1 MLLAKL
7 QTVNQYVSVLF
18 PSKDVNPFDYG
29 KTAKMDFRFVSD
41 LVSILTHFF
50 IKNRMKPMTAVD
62 TKTGMNCFFRIA
74 SSETP
79 LRSGYTEV
87 DVRCKFIIKLDK
99 PFGFDPESKTPDS
112 ARRFFCFENTQ
123 DSGGNTQ
130 DSRGNTQESGGGLQ
144 IIHQLFD
151 FSFLILRSFS

>member
-1 MLLAKL
+1 
-7 QTVNQYVSVLF
+7 
-18 PSKDVNPFDYG
+18 
-29 KTAKMDFRFVSD
+29 
-41 LVSILTHFF
+41 
-50 IKNRMKPMTAVD
+50 MKPMTAVG
-62 TKTGMNCFFRIA
+62 TKTEMNCFFRIA

-130 DSRGNTQESGGGLQ
+130 DSRGNTQESGVALE
-144 IIHQLFD
+144 D
-151 FSFLILRSFS
+151 FFILCEHSGEQGAIPKLT

>member
-1 MLLAKL
+1 MFLTKL
-7 QTVNQYVSVLF
+7 QTVNQYVSVLLA
-18 PSKDVNPFDYG
+18 G
-29 KTAKMDFRFVSD
+29 KNVYPLNHCKTQEINFCFVSD

-50 IKNRMKPMTAVD
+50 IKNRMKPMTAVG
-62 TKTGMNCFFRIA
+62 TKTEMNCFFRIA
-74 SSETP
+74 SSENP

-123 DSGGNTQ
+123 DSGG
-130 DSRGNTQESGGGLQ
+130 ESSNP
-144 IIHQLFD
+144 F
-151 FSFLILRSFS
+151 FC